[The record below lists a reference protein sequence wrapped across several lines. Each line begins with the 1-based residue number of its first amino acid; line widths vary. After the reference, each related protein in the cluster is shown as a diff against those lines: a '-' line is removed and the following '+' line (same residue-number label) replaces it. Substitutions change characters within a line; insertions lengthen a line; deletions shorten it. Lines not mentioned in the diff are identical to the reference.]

1 MNIVEGAQQICN
13 LFTAGKPFFIGRNGT
28 IEIEVLFF
36 WIMMRKTHSYPERLR
51 AQIQR
56 NAGIFPDTDESI
68 DRWCEAYIDALKVMD
83 GGAAGWYKP
92 TAHMERSILDMCVPE
107 GSFRTPLRSLEPYY
121 VDPDIRWTQH
131 LAGKRVCVVS
141 SFAETMRTQLQRKGI
156 WADLIDY
163 SKTEWSFVK
172 TGYAP
177 ATALGK
183 ATWPVEGGWEEA
195 VNYVVDE
202 VTAAKPDVCL
212 IGCGGLGMVIAGRLK
227 RLGISVFVLGGAIQ
241 ILFGIKGRRWATHD
255 VISKFWND
263 AWVSPAEAEVPG
275 GAAGIE
281 GGCYW

>member
-1 MNIVEGAQQICN
+1 MNIVEGAKQICN
-13 LFTAGKPFFIGRNGT
+13 LFTAGKPFFVGRNGT

-36 WIMMRKTHSYPERLR
+36 WVLRRKTYPYPERLR
-51 AQIQR
+51 QQIQR

-92 TAHMERSILDMCVPE
+92 TEHMEKSILELCVGE
-107 GSFRTPLRSLEPYY
+107 GCFSTPLRSLEPYY
-121 VDPDIRWTQH
+121 VEPGKRWTQH
-131 LAGKRVCVVS
+131 LTGKQVCVVS
-141 SFAETMRTQLQRKGI
+141 SFAETMRTQVQRKGI
-156 WADLIDY
+156 WNDLIDY

-177 ATALGK
+177 TTALGK
-183 ATWPVEGGWEEA
+183 AAWPVEGGWEEA
-195 VNYVVDE
+195 VDYVIKE
-202 VTAAKPDVCL
+202 VTAAKPDICL

-227 RLGISVFVLGGAIQ
+227 RLGISAFVLGGAIQ

-263 AWVSPAEAEVPG
+263 KWVSPAEAEVPG
-275 GAAGIE
+275 GAAQIE